1 MHEHQRKL
9 LLVGSTSLVH
19 GAVQGGGAHGG
30 INRGAVLLHKL
41 LVLGIGG
48 RHGKNTLQDRQKGF
62 LIQGVLVLRNLCGHI
77 AHEVHAARN
86 VIAEVLFSP
95 CLGTANNHHALFKG
109 LGGSGGNVGFTV
121 IVHRIPIQKAT
132 HGKTGIAGA
141 ILTGEHRPNIRVPG
155 QRTGLLQGV
164 QGQVRHTANHVLKRF
179 RVERLCIKLA
189 VSHRSNFLSV

>member
-1 MHEHQRKL
+1 M
-9 LLVGSTSLVH
+9 S
-19 GAVQGGGAHGG
+19 
-30 INRGAVLLHKL
+30 
-41 LVLGIGG
+41 
-48 RHGKNTLQDRQKGF
+48 
-62 LIQGVLVLRNLCGHI
+62 
-77 AHEVHAARN
+77 
-86 VIAEVLFSP
+86 
-95 CLGTANNHHALFKG
+95 LFKG

-141 ILTGEHRPNIRVPG
+141 ILTGEHRLNIRVSG

-189 VSHRSNFLSV
+189 VSYRSNFLSV